1 MGRPRKFDEEQ
12 VLRAARDE
20 FWQKGYAATSLD
32 DLMRATSLGKGSLY
46 GAFGGKHQ
54 LFLKVLSRYAHETA
68 DGVCGAIASGD
79 RAIDVLRGFFVPGQP
94 DPGGLD
100 GPVSATRGC
109 LLANSSTELAARDPE
124 VTGCARATYQAV
136 EDCFTNAVAQAVAD
150 GDLAADTNPRELG
163 RLLLTIQQGL
173 QFLLKTEMTPAA
185 MREIGRATVDRLL
198 VSPTPADRLV
208 EAG

>member
-1 MGRPRKFDEEQ
+1 MGRPRKFDEEK

-20 FWQKGYAATSLD
+20 FWQRGYAATSLD
-32 DLMRATSLGKGSLY
+32 DLMRATGLGKGSLY
-46 GAFGGKHQ
+46 GAFGDKHQ
-54 LFLKVLSRYAHETA
+54 LFLKVLSTYAHETA
-68 DGVCGAIASGD
+68 DGVCGAIASGG

-94 DPGGLD
+94 DPGGLE
-100 GPVSATRGC
+100 GPVATTRGC
-109 LLANSSTELAARDPE
+109 FLANSSTELAARDPE

-150 GDLAADTNPRELG
+150 GDLPADTNPRELG

-173 QFLLKTEMTPAA
+173 QFLMKTEMTPEA

-198 VSPTPADRLV
+198 PPPAAVR
-208 EAG
+208 